1 MSDRLDHLTGQHRQT
16 PPARKY
22 FAMPSLEKPTK
33 GVGKEVRW
41 SKVSTVD
48 ETPPAREDPDERSE
62 RRHRWYRPYLVG

>member
-1 MSDRLDHLTGQHRQT
+1 
-16 PPARKY
+16 
-22 FAMPSLEKPTK
+22 MPSLEKPTK

-41 SKVSTVD
+41 SKVGTVD